1 MKSPEVHRVFNL
13 RKLQMPPRI
22 KVLEAL
28 SSVAEGRIKQLSD
41 KEATV
46 VSSDEKR
53 EYQVFLDVEKGIANS
68 TDNGTKYRGYIGY
81 PIIAFL
87 MLKGILPYDEEVAS
101 KLVGIEWRAL
111 NEKYKSYRIVEKIAL
126 DRYSKKGGDKDKLE
140 DLVKDI
146 MEKLEKIEL
155 FSPDEGEEV

>member
-1 MKSPEVHRVFNL
+1 
-13 RKLQMPPRI
+13 MPPRI

-28 SSVAEGRIKQLSD
+28 SSVAEGRIKQLSE

>member
-1 MKSPEVHRVFNL
+1 L

>member
-1 MKSPEVHRVFNL
+1 MFNL

-146 MEKLEKIEL
+146 MEKLGKVEL

>member
-1 MKSPEVHRVFNL
+1 
-13 RKLQMPPRI
+13 MPPRI

-140 DLVKDI
+140 NLVKDI

>member
-1 MKSPEVHRVFNL
+1 M

>member
-1 MKSPEVHRVFNL
+1 
-13 RKLQMPPRI
+13 MPPRI